1 MDYQQ
6 SQFDYVNSQ
15 LKDFSINPVGTP
27 RDLSGS
33 STPIAS
39 GPQLRRSTSLM
50 DAIGIQRTQSPFH
63 SANDSQ
69 NIFQQS
75 RIMNW
80 NQSTNSNQ
88 GSMFQSPAIP
98 PMQAPQPLNSNLT
111 TPSFHGQPL
120 DMGPPGM
127 IPAQTP
133 LQVPTVPVFV
143 LWHYLDQSNRI
154 QGPFNGDLM
163 DQWYSSGFFT
173 ESLQLMPLKCNDP
186 FQFSDRFISLRDL
199 LEKTGDTRPFHQF
212 DLICSKFASQL
223 SFGQL
228 NNIPSRAQSELDL
241 TLTNNFNPQMQ
252 PSFSSASRP
261 SFSQFQDQVQNSSLQ
276 NLMVQP
282 KVNQTSIPSQPALK
296 EGFESPDLT
305 HAQILQFSGPDGSFY
320 HDTTTSIPASKHI
333 QIVDSFEQFRISKT
347 PQLNGFSSK
356 DSKSS
361 SVLNMSKTQEIIPT
375 ASVESIVSEMTA
387 NYVAPSFSRDSK
399 NSNGVQNTPNT
410 NIEIGQTKNKATT
423 AAKPGSVNET
433 SSQKQSNGISNQNNE
448 DIINKLLLDEEL
460 ERKRKEEKLRKK
472 EQKSNRK
479 DETAKVEDKGP
490 TPIPASSTST
500 IEGSKNELTGWKK
513 NSEPTSTAFTLMD
526 IQKKQAE
533 EKKRREVEREK
544 KEREAALLLQQAL
557 LMEEEKKSNP
567 ISSVANWISNS
578 GTSQSP
584 SVKTVEQARQEAL
597 EAKKLIEEQKRILEN
612 IKKNNIAQSKP
623 ASSSNAPTATVG
635 WTTVS
640 KKKVVPETTKSINQG
655 NSILSPDRLHAISSG
670 SNSRKKVT
678 QGSTI
683 SIPTLKKPNQ
693 SSVPAGYTGNE
704 STSARKQFLSW
715 CRSQMKLSPGVK
727 VDFVLEM
734 LLSLPP
740 TMESKEIIADTIY
753 ANSAVME
760 GRSFAAEFIK
770 KRIECEKILN
780 DPLSWSEALSMP
792 LGNEDDW
799 EFQVVSKKK
808 GKKY

>member
-1 MDYQQ
+1 
-6 SQFDYVNSQ
+6 
-15 LKDFSINPVGTP
+15 
-27 RDLSGS
+27 
-33 STPIAS
+33 
-39 GPQLRRSTSLM
+39 
-50 DAIGIQRTQSPFH
+50 
-63 SANDSQ
+63 
-69 NIFQQS
+69 
-75 RIMNW
+75 
-80 NQSTNSNQ
+80 
-88 GSMFQSPAIP
+88 
-98 PMQAPQPLNSNLT
+98 
-111 TPSFHGQPL
+111 
-120 DMGPPGM
+120 
-127 IPAQTP
+127 
-133 LQVPTVPVFV
+133 
-143 LWHYLDQSNRI
+143 
-154 QGPFNGDLM
+154 
-163 DQWYSSGFFT
+163 
-173 ESLQLMPLKCNDP
+173 
-186 FQFSDRFISLRDL
+186 
-199 LEKTGDTRPFHQF
+199 
-212 DLICSKFASQL
+212 
-223 SFGQL
+223 
-228 NNIPSRAQSELDL
+228 
-241 TLTNNFNPQMQ
+241 
-252 PSFSSASRP
+252 
-261 SFSQFQDQVQNSSLQ
+261 
-276 NLMVQP
+276 
-282 KVNQTSIPSQPALK
+282 
-296 EGFESPDLT
+296 
-305 HAQILQFSGPDGSFY
+305 
-320 HDTTTSIPASKHI
+320 
-333 QIVDSFEQFRISKT
+333 
-347 PQLNGFSSK
+347 
-356 DSKSS
+356 
-361 SVLNMSKTQEIIPT
+361 MSKTQEIIPT

-740 TMESKEIIADTIY
+740 TME
-753 ANSAVME
+753 
-760 GRSFAAEFIK
+760 
-770 KRIECEKILN
+770 
-780 DPLSWSEALSMP
+780 LSLIHI
-792 LGNEDDW
+792 
-799 EFQVVSKKK
+799 
-808 GKKY
+808 